1 MQEINVA
8 YTAIQLIISE
18 RDLLAAEDHQDN
30 GSLSD
35 DESNNSDCGAEFDTT
50 TNNSK
55 HKKQSKKKYNKQKR
69 EYEEEEEFKR
79 KVEEEMSRFKRAHQ
93 AANKK
98 NDNRTNNNTPRRE
111 KGVPGKGTSKAAK
124 KRAKIRNK
132 RKMQQKQQE
141 AMSCKGNGSSNNKKI
156 NVSNGNANDEE
167 EEVIFS
173 TTAKEIPLHHFT
185 PEERC
190 EMKFNSKKL
199 LKSPEFIAIRARTWT
214 VLQILQYQECDLC
227 DPIPLLEKGVIVT
240 PLMVACY
247 LGDGKA
253 VDTIISLLE
262 KRWSKA
268 VLTVTNNGEDC
279 YDLAR
284 EARSI
289 TLRQYE
295 ESKDKLDTM
304 KKSDEVTKKE
314 VDQQERIMKQYG
326 EEVIITNRVVERM
339 ENLKRFA
346 IQRKMK
352 SRIRWGLSLTCIGI
366 GIYFFPI
373 STWIRNIGWIL
384 LSCIAVPVVDCF
396 LRLPYIKSR
405 LIRYLILLFGV
416 YMAPRSLLVI
426 VGWIAAVIISFVII
440 SVDEIPDLLFWP
452 GVIFFFFSCWKL
464 GYAGYLLL
472 VDSLGYIYAKAMNG
486 MILLLCPTG
495 SQECIS
501 RRLGEGIH
509 LVGGEDTTAT
519 FTVEEEF

>member
-18 RDLLAAEDHQDN
+18 RDLLAADHQDN
-30 GSLSD
+30 GSLSE
-35 DESNNSDCGAEFDTT
+35 ESDNSDCEAEFDTT
-50 TNNSK
+50 TK
-55 HKKQSKKKYNKQKR
+55 HKQNKKKYNKQKR

-93 AANKK
+93 AANK
-98 NDNRTNNNTPRRE
+98 NNNRNNNRNNNNNNAPRRE

-132 RKMQQKQQE
+132 RKMQQKQHQE
-141 AMSCKGNGSSNNKKI
+141 AMRCNANGSNKI
-156 NVSNGNANDEE
+156 NVSSHPNGTNNDEE

-227 DPIPLLEKGVIVT
+227 DPIPALEKGVIVT

-268 VLTVTNNGEDC
+268 VLAVTNNGEDC

-304 KKSDEVTKKE
+304 KKSDESTKKE
-314 VDQQERIMKQYG
+314 VVEQEKITKQYG
-326 EEVIITNRVVERM
+326 EEVIITNKLVERM
-339 ENLKRFA
+339 ESLKRFA
-346 IQRKMK
+346 IQKKMK
-352 SRIRWGLSLTCIGI
+352 SRIRWGLSLSCIGI

-373 STWIRNIGWIL
+373 STWIRNIGWII
-384 LSCIAVPVVDCF
+384 LSCIAVPVIDCF

-405 LIRYLILLFGV
+405 LIRYLILLFGI

-426 VGWIAAVIISFVII
+426 VGWIAAVIISFIVI
-440 SVDEIPDLLFWP
+440 SVDGIPDLLFWP
-452 GVIFFFFSCWKL
+452 GVLLFFYSCWKL
-464 GYAGYLLL
+464 GYSGYVLL
-472 VDSLGYIYAKAMNG
+472 VDSLVYFYAKQSNQAA
-486 MILLLCPTG
+486 L
-495 SQECIS
+495 SYF
-501 RRLGEGIH
+501 
-509 LVGGEDTTAT
+509 DT
-519 FTVEEEF
+519 

>member
-18 RDLLAAEDHQDN
+18 RDLLAADQDN

-35 DESNNSDCGAEFDTT
+35 EESNSDCEAEFDTT
-50 TNNSK
+50 KN
-55 HKKQSKKKYNKQKR
+55 KQSKKKYNKQKR

-156 NVSNGNANDEE
+156 NVSNGTNNDEE

-295 ESKDKLDTM
+295 ESKYKLDTM
-304 KKSDEVTKKE
+304 KKSDESTKKQVIE
-314 VDQQERIMKQYG
+314 QEKIMKQYG
-326 EEVIITNRVVERM
+326 EGVILINKLVERM

-352 SRIRWGLSLTCIGI
+352 SRIRWGLSLICIGI

-373 STWIRNIGWIL
+373 STWIRNIGWII

-405 LIRYLILLFGV
+405 LIRYLILLFGI
-416 YMAPRSLLVI
+416 YMAPRSLLLI

-464 GYAGYLLL
+464 GYSGYLLL

-486 MILLLCPTG
+486 MILLMCPSA

-509 LVGGEDTTAT
+509 LVGGEEMTST
-519 FTVEEEF
+519 FTAEDEF

>member
-18 RDLLAAEDHQDN
+18 RDLLAADHQDN

-35 DESNNSDCGAEFDTT
+35 EESSSDCEAEFD
-50 TNNSK
+50 K
-55 HKKQSKKKYNKQKR
+55 QKQSKKKYNKQKR

-93 AANKK
+93 AANK
-98 NDNRTNNNTPRRE
+98 NNNRNNNNNAPRRE

-132 RKMQQKQQE
+132 RKMQQKQHQQ
-141 AMSCKGNGSSNNKKI
+141 AMSCKNGNGSSNNNKI
-156 NVSNGNANDEE
+156 NVSNGNINNDEE
-167 EEVIFS
+167 EEIIFS

-227 DPIPLLEKGVIVT
+227 DPIPALEKGVIVT

-289 TLRQYE
+289 TLKQYE
-295 ESKDKLDTM
+295 ESKDKLNTM
-304 KKSDEVTKKE
+304 KKSDESTKKE
-314 VDQQERIMKQYG
+314 VAEQDKIMKQYG
-326 EEVIITNRVVERM
+326 EEVIITNKLVERM

-346 IQRKMK
+346 IQKKMK

-373 STWIRNIGWIL
+373 STWIRNIGWII
-384 LSCIAVPVVDCF
+384 LSCIAVPVIDCF

-405 LIRYLILLFGV
+405 LIRYLILMFGI
-416 YMAPRSLLVI
+416 YMAPRSLLVL

-440 SVDEIPDLLFWP
+440 SVDGIPDLLFWP
-452 GVIFFFFSCWKL
+452 GVILFFYSCWKL
-464 GYAGYLLL
+464 GYSGYRLL
-472 VDSLGYIYAKAMNG
+472 VDSLVYIYTKAMNG
-486 MILLLCPTG
+486 MILLLCPTA
-495 SQECIS
+495 SQECIE

-509 LVGGEDTTAT
+509 LVGGEEMTST
-519 FTVEEEF
+519 FTAEDEF